1 MVDRSNE
8 PTLSNHAFRII
19 LRLKILFNNLEE
31 NNMNFELIKK
41 NYDRG
46 LWSKRQVEIAK
57 EKGVITEEEY
67 QKITEGAK

>member
-1 MVDRSNE
+1 
-8 PTLSNHAFRII
+8 LAI
-19 LRLKILFNNLEE
+19 LQFLFYKLLKTNSIGGIY
-31 NNMNFELIKK
+31 MNYELIKK

>member
-1 MVDRSNE
+1 MVID
-8 PTLSNHAFRII
+8 THKLGYAFGII
-19 LRLKILFNNLEE
+19 LKLKIYFNNLEE

-46 LWSKRQVEIAK
+46 LWNKRQVEIAK